1 MRGRRKAGV
10 ILCSILC
17 LAMLLLGSCGQA
29 QVPETLS
36 VPAISVTNKG
46 KVTAYLIEDFDKDY
60 YDLAELQALVTEE
73 LAEFNSSHKTAE
85 GQDTV
90 KMISLTEATDGSR
103 TVKLVLEFQ
112 NIASYTEYTGMEL
125 FYGTVAQAYEAGCD
139 LDTELTAVKDGSTID
154 KMGIYEQGTRN
165 ILIAREKVRIY
176 GPGKALYISTGAVLN
191 EDGSVDPSDTE
202 DSTYII
208 MK

>member
-1 MRGRRKAGV
+1 MRGRRKAGA

-17 LAMLLLGSCGQA
+17 LAMLLLGGCGQTE
-29 QVPETLS
+29 VPDTLS

-90 KMISLTEATDGSR
+90 KMISLTEATDGSQ
-103 TVKLVLEFQ
+103 TVKLVLEFR

-125 FYGTVAQAYEAGCD
+125 FYGTVTQAYEAGCD
-139 LDTELTAVKDGSTID
+139 LDKELTSVKDGSTID
-154 KMGIYEQGTRN
+154 KMGIYEHGNKN

-176 GPGKALYISTGAVLN
+176 GPGKALYISTGAALN
-191 EDGSVDPSDTE
+191 DDGSVDPSDTE

>member
-1 MRGRRKAGV
+1 MWSPPDRR
-10 ILCSILC
+10 C
-17 LAMLLLGSCGQA
+17 L
-29 QVPETLS
+29 PDTLS

-90 KMISLTEATDGSR
+90 KMISLTEATDGSQ
-103 TVKLVLEFQ
+103 TVKLVLEFR

-125 FYGTVAQAYEAGCD
+125 FYGTVTQAYEAGCD
-139 LDTELTAVKDGSTID
+139 LDKELTSVKDGSTID
-154 KMGIYEQGTRN
+154 KMGIYEHGNKN

-176 GPGKALYISTGAVLN
+176 GPGKALYISTGAALN
-191 EDGSVDPSDTE
+191 DDGSVDPSDTE

>member
-1 MRGRRKAGV
+1 MRGRRKAGA

-17 LAMLLLGSCGQA
+17 LAMLLLGGCGQTE
-29 QVPETLS
+29 VPDTLS

-90 KMISLTEATDGSR
+90 KMISLTEATDGSQ
-103 TVKLVLEFQ
+103 TVKLVLEFR

-125 FYGTVAQAYEAGCD
+125 FYGTVTQAYEAGCD
-139 LDTELTAVKDGSTID
+139 LDKELTSVKDGSTID
-154 KMGIYEQGTRN
+154 KMGIYEHGNKN
-165 ILIAREKVRIY
+165 ILIARENVRIY
-176 GPGKALYISTGAVLN
+176 GPGKALYISTGAALN
-191 EDGSVDPSDTE
+191 DDGSVDPSDTE

>member
-1 MRGRRKAGV
+1 MRGRRKAGA

-17 LAMLLLGSCGQA
+17 LAMLLLGGCGQTE
-29 QVPETLS
+29 VPDTLS

-90 KMISLTEATDGSR
+90 KMISLTEATDGSQ
-103 TVKLVLEFQ
+103 TVKLVLEFR

-125 FYGTVAQAYEAGCD
+125 FYGTVTQAYEAGCD
-139 LDTELTAVKDGSTID
+139 LDKELTSVKDGSTID
-154 KMGIYEQGTRN
+154 KMGIYEHGN
-165 ILIAREKVRIY
+165 KYILIAREKVRIY
-176 GPGKALYISTGAVLN
+176 GPGKALYISTGAALN
-191 EDGSVDPSDTE
+191 DDGSVDPSDTE

>member
-1 MRGRRKAGV
+1 MSGRRKAGV

-17 LAMLLLGSCGQA
+17 LAMLLLGGCSQNK
-29 QVPETLS
+29 VPDTLS

-46 KVTAYLIEDFDKDY
+46 KVTAYLIEDFDKEY
-60 YDLAELQALVTEE
+60 YNLAELQALVTEE

-90 KMISLTEATDGSR
+90 KMVSLTEATDGSK
-103 TVKLVLEFQ
+103 TVQLVLEFE

-125 FYGTVAQAYEAGCD
+125 FYGTVTQAYEAGCN

-154 KMGIYEQGTRN
+154 KMGIYEQGTKK
-165 ILIAREKVRIY
+165 ILIAQEKVRIY
-176 GPGKALYISTGAVLN
+176 GPGKALYISTGATLN
-191 EDGSVDPSDTE
+191 DDGSVDPSDTE

>member
-1 MRGRRKAGV
+1 MSGRRKAGV

-17 LAMLLLGSCGQA
+17 LAMLLLGGCGQTE
-29 QVPETLS
+29 VPDTLS

-90 KMISLTEATDGSR
+90 KMISLTEATDGSQ
-103 TVKLVLEFQ
+103 TVKLVLEFR

-125 FYGTVAQAYEAGCD
+125 FYGTVTQAYEAGCD
-139 LDTELTAVKDGSTID
+139 LDKELTSVKDGSTID
-154 KMGIYEQGTRN
+154 KMGIYEHGNKN

-176 GPGKALYISTGAVLN
+176 GPGKALYISTGAALN
-191 EDGSVDPSDTE
+191 DDGSVDPSDTE